1 MKLDGRTL
9 SLLLSSLLLFG
20 CQEGTEQAQEVV
32 EAAQRT
38 HGVRNLEGDT
48 VRFDFRK
55 HRYLHYREPNGSF
68 FYQRR
73 PVRKEDAQYRDVL
86 SNEGF
91 TRYRKG
97 KAVEL
102 SAEDSSAY
110 AASLNSVVYFAF
122 LPYRLNDRA
131 VIKSY
136 EGKEKVGDS
145 SYHRV
150 RITFRK
156 EGGGEDHEDVFM
168 YWFREKDHRMDFFA
182 YRYYRDGGG
191 VRFREAYDRK
201 RTDGLLVQDYRNF
214 KAPMDTELA
223 KLDELWQKD
232 RLEQVSKIE
241 TENLKFR

>member
-1 MKLDGRTL
+1 
-9 SLLLSSLLLFG
+9 
-20 CQEGTEQAQEVV
+20 
-32 EAAQRT
+32 
-38 HGVRNLEGDT
+38 
-48 VRFDFRK
+48 
-55 HRYLHYREPNGSF
+55 
-68 FYQRR
+68 
-73 PVRKEDAQYRDVL
+73 
-86 SNEGF
+86 
-91 TRYRKG
+91 
-97 KAVEL
+97 
-102 SAEDSSAY
+102 
-110 AASLNSVVYFAF
+110 
-122 LPYRLNDRA
+122 LNDQA

-168 YWFREKDHRMDFFA
+168 YWFRESDNRMDLFA

-201 RTDGLLVQDYRNF
+201 RIDGLLVQDYRNF

-223 KLDELWQKD
+223 KLDELWEKGE
-232 RLEQVSKIE
+232 LEQVSKIE

>member
-1 MKLDGRTL
+1 MEFSERVF
-9 SLLLSSLLLFG
+9 SLLLSSLLLIG
-20 CQEGTEQAQEVV
+20 CQNGKERAKKIVD
-32 EAAQRT
+32 AAQKT

-55 HRYLHYREPNGSF
+55 HRYLHYREANGSF

-73 PVRKEDAQYRDVL
+73 PVRKEDTQYRDL
-86 SNEGF
+86 LTNEGF

-97 KAVEL
+97 ELVDL
-102 SAEDSSAY
+102 SAEDSSSY
-110 AASLNSVVYFAF
+110 AASLNSVLYFAF
-122 LPYRLNDRA
+122 LPYRLNDQA

-168 YWFREKDHRMDFFA
+168 YWFRESDNRMDLFA

-201 RTDGLLVQDYRNF
+201 RIDGLLVQDYRNF

-223 KLDELWQKD
+223 KLDELWEKGE
-232 RLEQVSKIE
+232 LEQVSKIE